1 VEAVPDEFGISVR
14 AWNAE
19 SVGPFAV
26 TSKKRALKVCA
37 IEWKS
42 VAGVP
47 EEEMMGRMVVSRRP

>member
-26 TSKKRALKVCA
+26 ISKNRALKDCA

-42 VAGVP
+42 AVGTL
-47 EEEMMGRMVVSRRP
+47 EEERMG